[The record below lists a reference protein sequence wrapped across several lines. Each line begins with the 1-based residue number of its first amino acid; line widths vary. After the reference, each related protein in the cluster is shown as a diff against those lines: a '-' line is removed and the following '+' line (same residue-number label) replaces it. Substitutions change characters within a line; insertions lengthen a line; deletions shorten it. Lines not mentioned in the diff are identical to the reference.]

1 MARLTLEN
9 CAANQSPGRLMR
21 RIDKLMAA
29 YVESRFEGADV
40 SFQQWVALKVIRDG
54 IAGNAGELARE
65 LGNTTG
71 ATTRLID
78 ALEGRGLLARDRGCE
93 DRRVVKL
100 LLTDEGEAAVYAL
113 QHAVVDAWNEVLVDF
128 EQSEVEGL
136 VRDMVRLLAAVE
148 RVTGAHHIKEAAE

>member
-1 MARLTLEN
+1 MARLLMDN

-29 YVESRFEGADV
+29 FVESRFEGLDL

-78 ALEGRGLLARDRGCE
+78 ALEARALLARDRGME

-100 LLTDEGEAAVYAL
+100 VLTQEGEAAVLAL
-113 QHAVVDAWNEVLVDF
+113 QQSVLDAWNEVLSEFDQGEVDA
-128 EQSEVEGL
+128 L
-136 VRDMVRLLAAVE
+136 VHSMVRLLAAVE
-148 RVTGAHHIKEAAE
+148 RVTGAENTKELAE